1 MWGNQWAERAGL
13 RDVAIPAEK
22 RENPG
27 LRGGG
32 NVPST
37 FPITENQGYPPPL
50 IKNLTCIYSALNH
63 PRVPELD
70 TFITHFI
77 CKAAA
82 SHIPGLKV
90 AESLWHAVGKV
101 QVLSPLVQNSH
112 IR

>member
-1 MWGNQWAERAGL
+1 M
-13 RDVAIPAEK
+13 IPAES
-22 RENPG
+22 RENPR

-37 FPITENQGYPPPL
+37 FLITENHEYPTPL
-50 IKNLTCIYSALNH
+50 IKNLACIYSALNH

-82 SHIPGLKV
+82 SHIPRPKV
-90 AESLWHAVGKV
+90 AEPLWHAVGKV